1 MGQEL
6 TRSGPKLKPGFFT
19 IISLAFCSL
28 ITNRIKQKSF
38 LSKFLEK
45 LQGSPTKA
53 SLKRTLLQELS

>member
-6 TRSGPKLKPGFFT
+6 TRSGPGFFT
-19 IISLAFCSL
+19 VISLAFCSL

-45 LQGSPTKA
+45 LQGSSTKA
-53 SLKRTLLQELS
+53 SLKPTLLHELS